1 MADIPPILV
10 QIQADVAQLKAGLAQ
25 AEASLKNLDGS
36 VEKTNSVFD
45 GFGQKL
51 KGLAATLGVTFAA
64 AGVVSFFKQSV
75 AAAVEAEQAQTRLR
89 EILLTTG
96 GASRAQVAAL
106 NAQAEALSKVGVA
119 SKESITTTQSQLA
132 TFDLQGKTISK
143 LTPAILD
150 YVVAEKGATASADDY
165 KQMTNGLAQA
175 LNGQFGALT
184 RVGFVLDED
193 TKKKIANGSESERA
207 AAIVEVLNS
216 TYKDFNKTLLD
227 TPEGRMIK
235 LKQEFG
241 DLQQEIGAALL
252 PAFLKF
258 TDFLRN
264 TVFPTLSKII
274 DFVKD
279 NIDEIK
285 AFVIVLGI
293 GATAWGVYT
302 AAVKLSTLTMD
313 KFNKV
318 VKANAIG
325 IVITGVALLAA
336 GLVKLYNSN
345 EKFRNAV
352 LAMAKVAL
360 NAFAAIVPMV
370 AKVGEAIAKVIL
382 GPIRGLLEGLS
393 KIPGVGK
400 FVKGALDGLNKGL
413 DGISDF
419 GDKASKKAKELA
431 ANLDKVGKEADKAKD
446 KVGKVKGDVWAGSKD
461 PSGGMSKDEK
471 KRLDKIEALRKKEFD
486 IAEAWREAEAEAQ
499 KDMAEAT
506 AARDEKI
513 ADARERYN
521 ERVADLNE
529 RYREQMAEAQERFD
543 EAEAEAKERRRKA
556 DEAAGKK
563 HAQAIIDINADFR
576 RKDKELLDA
585 YNERKANLERDA
597 EKKRQDIA
605 REGAAKLAD
614 IVEKSRERLR
624 SAWQSGTEFS
634 LSDLFS
640 TAKDKGLD
648 IVATLKAQL
657 TKTKDFQ
664 KQLGDLAGK
673 GYTQTFIEQIAKA
686 GPEAGMEM
694 LKQIQELSPEQQAE
708 LQIMYSAL
716 EDITNSG
723 MNKIAESLSTNT
735 NLATT
740 ELREAYSQA
749 QRDIADAL
757 AEVNTN
763 LNASLADA
771 QKNYE
776 AALTEAKRVRDEQI
790 ADADKALK
798 DALAENLAN
807 MNEAIDDAKKTLDK
821 AQLEAKKALDKG
833 LEEAQKALDK
843 AIEDAMK
850 AFEKAIDAIN
860 ERMEKKLADLQ
871 KKIAEIAAALAELNA
886 QSNITLPN
894 TFTPLQPVQVVQPA
908 QYGGGVTVA
917 TSTNLASTAAKLGKS
932 EEDII
937 NAAAKAAVQAVGG
950 VGNVTINGINLTDPE
965 GTAQALVSVVKYGQ
979 TVQVATTTRSGVQLT
994 GMAAARAGIQRTAL

>member
-10 QIQADVAQLKAGLAQ
+10 QIQADVAQLKSGLAQ
-25 AEASLKNLDGS
+25 AEAALKNLDGG

-96 GASRAQVAAL
+96 GATKLQVAAL

-119 SKESITTTQSQLA
+119 SKENITVTQSQLA

-150 YVVAEKGATASADDY
+150 YVTAEKGATATSDDY

-252 PAFLKF
+252 PAFMKF

-352 LAMAKVAL
+352 LTMAKVAL

-461 PSGGMSKDEK
+461 PAGEISKEEK
-471 KRLDKIEALRKKEFD
+471 KRLETLEKLRKKEFD

-506 AARDEKI
+506 AARDERI
-513 ADARERYN
+513 AEAKERHK
-521 ERVADLNE
+521 ERVAELEE
-529 RYREQMAEAQERFD
+529 RYREQMAEADERFA
-543 EAEAEAKERRRKA
+543 EAKAEAEARRKEA
-556 DEAAGKK
+556 DEAATKK
-563 HAQAIIDINADFR
+563 HTQALIDINADYR
-576 RKDKELLDA
+576 RKDKQLLDA
-585 YNERKANLERDA
+585 YNEKKASLERDA

-634 LSDLFS
+634 LSDLFD
-640 TAKDKGLD
+640 TAKDKGMD
-648 IVATLKAQL
+648 IVATLRAQL

-673 GYTQTFIEQIAKA
+673 GYSQTFIEQIAKA

-708 LQIMYSAL
+708 LMKMYNAL
-716 EDITNSG
+716 EEITNSG
-723 MNKIAESLSTNT
+723 MNKIAETLSTNT

-740 ELREAYSQA
+740 ELRNAYSEA
-749 QRDIADAL
+749 QKDIADAL
-757 AEVNTN
+757 AAVNSD
-763 LNASLADA
+763 LNTSLAEA
-771 QKNYE
+771 QKDYD
-776 AALTEAKRVRDEQI
+776 AAIAEAKRVRDEAL
-790 ADADKALK
+790 ADADAALTE
-798 DALAENLAN
+798 ALAENKKK
-807 MNEAIDDAKKTLDK
+807 MNEAIADAQKALDK

-833 LEEAQKALDK
+833 LEEAQKALNK

-860 ERMEKKLADLQ
+860 ERMAKKLADLQ
-871 KKIAEIAAALAELNA
+871 KKLADIAAALAKIGA
-886 QSNITLPN
+886 ASSVTLPGSYN
-894 TFTPLQPVQVVQPA
+894 VAQPVQIVKPET
-908 QYGGGVTVA
+908 YGGGVTVT
-917 TSTNLASTAAKLGKS
+917 TSPTIGSTAAKYDKS
-932 EEDII
+932 EEEII
-937 NAAAKAAVQAVGG
+937 NAAARAAVQAVGG

-994 GMAAARAGIQRTAL
+994 GLAAARAGIERYAE